1 MSIPVLKKLK
11 ASPLTVIVSLTPTL
25 LPLTT
30 KPAKHLFFSLSH
42 LTNFKANHIY
52 SINGNDIKETFVN
65 WDKEK
70 NKCFA
75 GFTVTGSNVGINET
89 ITVSG
94 EVLSFF
100 NTGIDTR
107 VYFIKNF

>member
-1 MSIPVLKKLK
+1 MLVFRNPK
-11 ASPLTVIVSLTPTL
+11 ASPWTVTDLEEPC
-25 LPLTT
+25 
-30 KPAKHLFFSLSH
+30 K
-42 LTNFKANHIY
+42 
-52 SINGNDIKETFVN
+52 
-65 WDKEK
+65 
-70 NKCFA
+70 
-75 GFTVTGSNVGINET
+75 GFTVTGSNVGVNET

>member
-1 MSIPVLKKLK
+1 MILKKH
-11 ASPLTVIVSLTPTL
+11 L
-25 LPLTT
+25 LSGT
-30 KPAKHLFFSLSH
+30 KR
-42 LTNFKANHIY
+42 N
-52 SINGNDIKETFVN
+52 
-65 WDKEK
+65 

-75 GFTVTGSNVGINET
+75 GFVVTGSNVGVNET

>member
-1 MSIPVLKKLK
+1 MPF
-11 ASPLTVIVSLTPTL
+11 AN
-25 LPLTT
+25 
-30 KPAKHLFFSLSH
+30 
-42 LTNFKANHIY
+42 LTNFKAKHIY
-52 SINGNDIKETFVN
+52 TINGNDIKETFVK

-75 GFTVTGSNVGINET
+75 GFTVTGSNVGVNET

>member
-1 MSIPVLKKLK
+1 MNDGNIPEVSEFGSVDPAPPSEEKDVETLKQVLNNETERMFVRI
-11 ASPLTVIVSLTPTL
+11 S
-25 LPLTT
+25 
-30 KPAKHLFFSLSH
+30 
-42 LTNFKANHIY
+42 
-52 SINGNDIKETFVN
+52 DIKETFVK

-75 GFTVTGSNVGINET
+75 GFTVTGSNVGVNET

>member
-1 MSIPVLKKLK
+1 LQKQLLQGYPHPILGVLR
-11 ASPLTVIVSLTPTL
+11 S
-25 LPLTT
+25 
-30 KPAKHLFFSLSH
+30 
-42 LTNFKANHIY
+42 
-52 SINGNDIKETFVN
+52 GFVL
-65 WDKEK
+65 
-70 NKCFA
+70 
-75 GFTVTGSNVGINET
+75 TGSNVGVNET